1 MNRSTSE
8 TQQQMPN
15 EEGLPP
21 ILAWIKRLCDH
32 VIHNLLGADTI
43 EFTWRADEVVD
54 PTVQRE
60 NLFALV
66 GAGMMTRRRAAEI
79 MGETLPNDPLA
90 DVLLVTTGQGVVRL
104 EGNPAPSGVEK
115 KKTF

>member
-32 VIHNLLGADTI
+32 IVHNLLGADTI
-43 EFTWRADEVVD
+43 EFTWRADEVI
-54 PTVQRE
+54 
-60 NLFALV
+60 
-66 GAGMMTRRRAAEI
+66 EI
-79 MGETLPNDPLA
+79 PPYSGKTSPPSSA
-90 DVLLVTTGQGVVRL
+90 
-104 EGNPAPSGVEK
+104 PA
-115 KKTF
+115 